1 MIGAT
6 TACTDLDVD
15 INSKYVTYPTSE
27 AATNAL
33 MADVYYQFRGAMGR
47 RYMEAM
53 ALSSDEWVGISFDG
67 DYYDD
72 GTYAHACTH
81 MFSYTDPSLG
91 WYGDLAAGITKAN
104 NAILTMGGPNADP
117 AVIAPARA
125 MRAFFHF
132 LMRL

>member
-33 MADVYYQFRGAMGR
+33 MADVYYQFRGALGR

-53 ALSSDEWVGISFDG
+53 ALSSDEWVSISFDG
-67 DYYDD
+67 DYYDVPMLMLVH
-72 GTYAHACTH
+72 TCSVTQ
-81 MFSYTDPSLG
+81 MQV
-91 WYGDLAAGITKAN
+91 LAGM
-104 NAILTMGGPNADP
+104 AIWLL
-117 AVIAPARA
+117 V
-125 MRAFFHF
+125 
-132 LMRL
+132 